1 MKSKT
6 KIYIICV
13 DDEAPV
19 LEAVERVLAPLE
31 DTFPIE
37 SASNV
42 DEARAVIA
50 KIIAD
55 GHRVGLIFCDHLMP
69 GTRGVDF
76 LIELNQNT
84 ETIPTRKIL
93 LTGQAGHQ
101 DTIEAINHAGLN
113 HYISKPWNTQE
124 LLAVARKQLT
134 EYVLAEKLNPT
145 PYLSTLDAAQLTE
158 AIYSRGLLSDR

>member
-1 MKSKT
+1 MKSKL
-6 KIYIICV
+6 YIICV

-19 LEAVERVLAPLE
+19 LEAVERALAPLE
-31 DTFPIE
+31 DSFPIE

-42 DEARAVIA
+42 DEARSVVEKIA
-50 KIIAD
+50 RDNNRIA
-55 GHRVGLIFCDHLMP
+55 LIFCDHLMP

-76 LIELNQNT
+76 LIELNQNKST
-84 ETIPTRKIL
+84 VATRKVL

-101 DTIEAINHAGLN
+101 DTIEAINHANLH

-134 EYVLAEKLNPT
+134 EYVLSEKIDPT
-145 PYLSTLDAAQLTE
+145 PYLSILDTAQLTE
-158 AIYSRGLLSDR
+158 AIYRKGLLSDR